1 MHRSFPQPVEN
12 PVVSVEIP
20 AFFSVG
26 SERMGFDAALFR
38 KRLWKNREKRSGLK
52 FTICAQF
59 LPFSQIGFPG
69 RKNAPVSE
77 RADKPLDGEII
88 LS

>member
-20 AFFSVG
+20 VFFSVE

-38 KRLWKNREKRSGLK
+38 KRLWKNREKRPGLK
-52 FTICAQF
+52 FTICA
-59 LPFSQIGFPG
+59 
-69 RKNAPVSE
+69 
-77 RADKPLDGEII
+77 
-88 LS
+88 